1 MESYSVFFSTCMTI
15 ADVIPGVGTP
25 LAYIGP
31 GAGLSA
37 LGALL
42 AIVAGLVVGVL
53 GFVWYPIKRV
63 LKNRKKADEG
73 SPR

>member
-1 MESYSVFFSTCMTI
+1 MESYSVVLSTCMTI
-15 ADVIPGVGTP
+15 VDVIPAVGIP

-53 GFVWYPIKRV
+53 GYVWYPIKRL
-63 LKNRKKADEG
+63 LKSRKKADEG